1 MRKQASPESPLVI
14 EQAHA
19 TRQLD
24 AAALEQLVRH
34 VVQAEG
40 GVLRHLN
47 VVLAGRALVLRL
59 NRAHLGHDY
68 ATDVLSFSLAEAP
81 PEETSAPP
89 VVDGEVYVDLDTA
102 AERHAEFGASF
113 EEEARRY
120 VVHGLLHLLGHDDTT
135 PAARARMRR
144 LEDRY
149 LKAGASSTGS

>member
-1 MRKQASPESPLVI
+1 MREHARPEPPLVI

-19 TRQLD
+19 TRRLD
-24 AAALEQLVRH
+24 AAALEQLVRR

-40 GVLRHLN
+40 GMLRHLN
-47 VVLAGRALVLRL
+47 VVLAGRALVRRL

-81 PEETSAPP
+81 PEEAPP

-113 EEEARRY
+113 EEEAHRY
-120 VVHGLLHLLGHDDTT
+120 VVHGLLHLLGYDDAT
-135 PAARARMRR
+135 PAGRARMRR
-144 LEDRY
+144 LEDHY
-149 LKAGASSTGS
+149 LETGAPLPDS